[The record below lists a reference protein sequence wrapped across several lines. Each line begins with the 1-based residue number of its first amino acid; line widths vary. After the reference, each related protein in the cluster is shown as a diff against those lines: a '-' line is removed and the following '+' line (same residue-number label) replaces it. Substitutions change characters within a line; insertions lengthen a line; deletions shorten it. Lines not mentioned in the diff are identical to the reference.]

1 MKNIFQTIFFL
12 ILVGCSSKNYSI
24 EKEPVCNSSQNNKK
38 LSIYCSEYNERYYLI
53 YDNFE
58 KTFFNCKKNNFDI
71 SINNESIK
79 KSYLECYLK
88 NSRKKFIFLDQ
99 SS

>member
-24 EKEPVCNSSQNNKK
+24 EKQPVCNSSQNNKK
-38 LSIYCSEYNERYYLI
+38 LSIYCNEYNERYYLI

-58 KTFFNCKKNNFDI
+58 KTFLNCDQIKFDI
-71 SINNESIK
+71 DNNGKTK
-79 KSYLECYLK
+79 KRSFLKCKLKDNEKNFIYL
-88 NSRKKFIFLDQ
+88 N
-99 SS
+99 